1 MKKRMSA
8 IFVVLSTVILI
19 SSSGDLF
26 PQEAFAQEYRI
37 GAQDVLEITVIGFDD
52 LNKRY
57 RVSENGTIS
66 LPYLG
71 DIEVMGHT
79 KATLEKKLADLL
91 KDNYLKDPQ
100 VTIVIVEFQSKK
112 VYLIGAVSSP
122 GPYDIL
128 GRLTLLKLIAQAG
141 GLDAD
146 AGDEIIVMRQL
157 PEGKKTSIKISVED
171 LIMKGDPELDIP
183 LQPEDVVSIPV
194 DKTILIYVTG
204 QVIMPGALEVKES
217 NIPTLLRAIAQAG
230 GFSERASKGGV
241 IIKRKDSS
249 GKETRIKVNVNDI
262 IKGKKRDVQLQENDV
277 IIVSEKL
284 F

>member
-1 MKKRMSA
+1 MSA